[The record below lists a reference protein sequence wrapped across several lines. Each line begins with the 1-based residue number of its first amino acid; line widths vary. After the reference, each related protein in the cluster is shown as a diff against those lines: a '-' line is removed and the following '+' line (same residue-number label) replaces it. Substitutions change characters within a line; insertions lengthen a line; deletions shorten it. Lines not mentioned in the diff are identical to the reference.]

1 MIATGLALF
10 PWEDIDMAVRE
21 QAEQEIW
28 SDAEY
33 QQWLDE
39 LLADSCW
46 LSASSQQLSANS
58 QQPADMS
65 ELEFMAMMADQLE
78 AQIAPKTLSLTDEM
92 LSEIEGERIG
102 FDFCRQPWLY

>member
-1 MIATGLALF
+1 MTMVADVSLY
-10 PWEDIDMAVRE
+10 PWEDIDAAVRE

-39 LLADSCW
+39 LLAV
-46 LSASSQQLSANS
+46 
-58 QQPADMS
+58 PVEEMS

-78 AQIAPKTLSLTDEM
+78 AQIAPKTLILSDEM

-102 FDFCRQPWLY
+102 FDFCRQPFLY